1 MCQEN
6 INELEE
12 ERINDY
18 FDYGKNDIIFE
29 RYEKAIENLTKFIEF
44 YKDKKYHSED
54 LFVAYYSRGIAYKHL
69 KKDIEAMQDFEKA
82 TELDRN
88 SAEAYFNLTLCRQ
101 KLFYESGE
109 EEVIELMFEHVEDLK
124 NGLRCKNWS

>member
-1 MCQEN
+1 MCQES
-6 INELEE
+6 INV
-12 ERINDY
+12 Y

-29 RYEKAIENLTKFIEF
+29 RYEKAIENLTKVIEF

-82 TELDRN
+82 SCFNRK
-88 SAEAYFNLTLCRQ
+88 SAEALHNYGICCQ
-101 KLFYESGE
+101 ILFDEDDAE
-109 EEVIELMFEHVEDLK
+109 IFEFVFDDIELLK
-124 NGLRCKNWS
+124 NGNFVI